1 MSAYS
6 TSSPSIEQTR
16 WYLIRPPSLACTCR
30 NDTSCDSVAAYSFTG
45 TLTSPKDTA
54 PFQIARISYLRESRL
69 WGQYRG
75 AAAGKHALG
84 EDGARRS
91 SGVETTTLAGRA
103 ESRPPPSPVERSRDH
118 PPRRSSGVE
127 TRPRRRW

>member
-45 TLTSPKDTA
+45 TLTSPNETA
-54 PFQIARISYLRESRL
+54 PFQIARMPTLLLCPAPQPGCDQCDRCD
-69 WGQYRG
+69 GQNPSVRRWT
-75 AAAGKHALG
+75 AS
-84 EDGARRS
+84 ARMGPCAPCS
-91 SGVETTTLAGRA
+91 
-103 ESRPPPSPVERSRDH
+103 PPPVP
-118 PPRRSSGVE
+118 
-127 TRPRRRW
+127 TCRP